1 MILLGDFDVEPT
13 EKHTK
18 DVSPIYNSKNI
29 IREKTCYKN
38 PENPRC
44 IDLIIKNPAM

>member
-1 MILLGDFDVEPT
+1 MIRLGDFDVKTT

-18 DVSPIYNSKNI
+18 DFSPIYNSKNI

-38 PENPRC
+38 PENPSC
-44 IDLIIKNPAM
+44 IDLIINNPPM